1 MPDPIQPMN
10 DDDVART
17 VFVREEP
24 IPADLAMVFAD
35 ADEVGMVRRTT
46 RGVELYRQGQVPRL
60 LVTGGGVLARKD
72 PEAKRMAQIARDLGV
87 PAEDVLVEDQS
98 SNTFDN
104 VRFSL
109 QLLKDDRLLEELG
122 TILLVSSEWHMRRVL
137 LTMKK
142 YFPATIRFLCCPT
155 LEGFNRDNW
164 TESDEGRR
172 TVMNEAELLA
182 AFQMTGAL

>member
-1 MPDPIQPMN
+1 MS
-10 DDDVART
+10 DDEIARS

-24 IPADLAMVFAD
+24 VPADLAMVFAD
-35 ADEVGMVRRTT
+35 ADEVGMIRRTK
-46 RGVELYRQGQVPRL
+46 RGVALYRQEYVPRL

-72 PEAKRMAQIARDLGV
+72 PEAKRMAQISCDLGV
-87 PAEDVLVEDQS
+87 PAKDLLVEDQS
-98 SNTFDN
+98 ANTFDN

-109 QLLKDDRLLEELG
+109 QLLKDRELLDVLG
-122 TILLVSSEWHMRRVL
+122 VILLVSAEWHMRRVL

-142 YFPATIRFLCCPT
+142 YFPATIRLVCCPT

-172 TVMNEAELLA
+172 SVMNEAELLA